1 MTIRSDTIASVAQNS
16 APRDAQTVDGRG
28 QFLIPGLWDMH
39 AHMEMTGAAWL
50 QLHVAN
56 GVTAIRDMGSDLDLI
71 LKMRD
76 DTASGR
82 MLGPRIFAAGPIL
95 DDAPGDWPFRMRVK
109 TAEAGRAAVQ
119 LLKRRGVDLIKVHD
133 HTPREA
139 FFAIAAEARR
149 RSLPL
154 AGHIPMGLTVEE
166 VVDAGQRDI
175 EHLDNW
181 TLWRRCTENRVYRS
195 DLCQPLFE
203 MLASRGVWQTPTLAA
218 AAEIA
223 TIGTPA
229 SNIRPDQIAYAG
241 KSLKAMWAGNQS
253 LGGTTPEAIRI
264 MRSRGEVGARVTSDM
279 AKAGVRILAGCD
291 GLIAGFC
298 LHDELAAMVRGGM
311 TPLAALQT
319 ATINPARYFGLE
331 QTAGSV
337 ASRRRADLVLL
348 DDNPLADIAS
358 VRHIRGVIIAGRLLD
373 REALDKALAGV
384 KAASQQ

>member
-1 MTIRSDTIASVAQNS
+1 VTIRSDTIASVAQNS

>member
-1 MTIRSDTIASVAQNS
+1 
-16 APRDAQTVDGRG
+16 
-28 QFLIPGLWDMH
+28 
-39 AHMEMTGAAWL
+39 
-50 QLHVAN
+50 
-56 GVTAIRDMGSDLDLI
+56 MGSDLDLI

-76 DTASGR
+76 DTASAR
-82 MLGPRIFAAGPIL
+82 VLGPRIFAAGPIL

-109 TAEAGRAAVQ
+109 TAEDGRAAVQ

-149 RSLPL
+149 QNLPL

-181 TLWRRCTENRVYRS
+181 TLWRRCSENRVYRS

-203 MLASRGVWQTPTLAA
+203 MLASRDVWQTPTLAA

-229 SNIRPDQIAYAG
+229 SNISPDQIAYAG

-337 ASRRRADLVLL
+337 ASGRRADLVLL